1 MSAER
6 SSSSA
11 GERRWRFAIDVGG
24 TFTDVVATSPD
35 GATHVHKLLST
46 GRVRGLVGTDSR
58 GSQIVDPQRVNDP
71 PDFWTGYQLTLL
83 DAASSSFSTQVDGF
97 DSSSGLLRLR
107 DPIPQNAITR
117 SYELHSHEP
126 APIVAIR
133 YLMGLRLDD
142 PIGAIELRLGT
153 TRATNALLERKG
165 ACVALVTT
173 RGFADFLK
181 IGHQDRPKLFELN
194 IRKRE
199 ELAETVIEI
208 DERITANGQVLRAP
222 DRETIR
228 RQLEDLRKQN
238 IESLAICLLHAHT
251 NPQHEE
257 LVAEIADSVG
267 FRHVSVSHRVS
278 RREGFVSRGDTT
290 VVDAYLS
297 PVITDYVASL
307 RKSLPDAR
315 ILLMTSNGGLV
326 QGERVSGK
334 DTVLS
339 GPAGGVVGCAHVAS
353 DLGFEKSIGFD
364 MGGTSTDVCRID
376 GPFEFQNETV
386 KAGVRMLTPML
397 AVETV
402 AAGGGSICGFDG
414 HHLFVG
420 PKSAGAD
427 PGPACYGRGGPLT
440 ITDVNV
446 LLGRLVPSCFP
457 FKLDVETAQSRLN
470 SILAEVNGAT
480 GSKLTAI
487 ELAEGFQRIA
497 NEKMAAAIR
506 QVSTSKGYDVRE
518 YTLVSFGGAGG
529 QHACAI
535 ADTLGIN
542 SIIHSPFA
550 GVLSAVG
557 IGTAAITRIAERSTS
572 FHWYEKDSEPLL
584 ELIDE
589 LTGEAI
595 NKLEEDGVDPS
606 AISTPENSFDVC
618 YAGQSSFIALAGDPW
633 ATLPDRFADAHRKLY
648 GYAHANRA
656 IEIRA
661 VRVKVQAIVTRRAGE
676 VRSATDRHEEA
687 NSART
692 EKMILNG
699 TPHNVPVLRRNDLVS
714 GKSIVGPAIVAEETS
729 TFVIDNGWSAKVAD
743 DGSLVLARSTQDR
756 RESRASTEFDPVQ
769 LELFRSRFSAIAERM
784 GTTLRRTA
792 LSTNVK
798 DRLDFSCAVFTIDGE
813 LIANAPHIP
822 VHLGGMSHCA
832 KALMQDVGGFR
843 RGDIYITNDPFRG
856 GSHLNDVTVVTP
868 VFGDRDE
875 LLFVVASRAHH
886 AEIGGKRPGSMAPDS
901 TSLAEEGVLIRAFKY
916 MDRGHPQVDAFRKLL
931 TTAPYPTRAPEE
943 NLADVAAQVAANET
957 GAQDLRSLIA
967 SQSRETVDAYVR
979 YMRESAARQVRAA
992 IARLPQGVRR
1002 FEDSLDDGTR
1012 ICLALTIANETATF
1026 DFTGTSPVHR
1036 GNFNANVAI
1045 VTSAVLYCL
1054 RCLIDEDIPLNAGV
1068 LDAVRIIV
1076 PDSFLNPTPDSDPL
1090 RCPAVGAGN
1099 VESSQRIVDTIF
1111 GALGVVAASQG
1122 TMNNLLMGNA
1132 RFGYYETICGGSGA
1146 GPDFNGCDA
1155 VHTHMTNTRL
1165 TDVEILESRYPV
1177 RVARFGIRYGSG
1189 GAGKNRGGG
1198 GVVREIEFLEPLSVS
1213 IISQRRTRGPYG
1225 VNDGENGAPGRNS
1238 LRRRD
1243 STTPEILPSVV
1254 QFDAVAGDRLTI
1266 ETPGGGG
1273 FGQA

>member
-1 MSAER
+1 M
-6 SSSSA
+6 
-11 GERRWRFAIDVGG
+11 
-24 TFTDVVATSPD
+24 
-35 GATHVHKLLST
+35 
-46 GRVRGLVGTDSR
+46 
-58 GSQIVDPQRVNDP
+58 
-71 PDFWTGYQLTLL
+71 
-83 DAASSSFSTQVDGF
+83 
-97 DSSSGLLRLR
+97 
-107 DPIPQNAITR
+107 
-117 SYELHSHEP
+117 
-126 APIVAIR
+126 
-133 YLMGLRLDD
+133 
-142 PIGAIELRLGT
+142 
-153 TRATNALLERKG
+153 
-165 ACVALVTT
+165 
-173 RGFADFLK
+173 
-181 IGHQDRPKLFELN
+181 
-194 IRKRE
+194 
-199 ELAETVIEI
+199 
-208 DERITANGQVLRAP
+208 
-222 DRETIR
+222 
-228 RQLEDLRKQN
+228 
-238 IESLAICLLHAHT
+238 
-251 NPQHEE
+251 
-257 LVAEIADSVG
+257 
-267 FRHVSVSHRVS
+267 
-278 RREGFVSRGDTT
+278 
-290 VVDAYLS
+290 
-297 PVITDYVASL
+297 
-307 RKSLPDAR
+307 
-315 ILLMTSNGGLV
+315 
-326 QGERVSGK
+326 
-334 DTVLS
+334 
-339 GPAGGVVGCAHVAS
+339 
-353 DLGFEKSIGFD
+353 
-364 MGGTSTDVCRID
+364 D
-376 GPFEFQNETV
+376 GPFEYQNETV

-457 FKLDVETAQSRLN
+457 FKLDVKAAQARLD
-470 SILAEVNGAT
+470 SILSEVNGAT

-518 YTLVSFGGAGG
+518 YALVSFGGAGG

-535 ADTLGIN
+535 ADSLGIRAVV
-542 SIIHSPFA
+542 HSPFA

-557 IGTAAITRIAERSTS
+557 IGAAARTRIVERSVQIP
-572 FHWYEKDSEPLL
+572 WSEDGEVHLRNVV
-584 ELIDE
+584 DE
-589 LTGEAI
+589 LAAEAEG
-595 NKLEEDGVDPS
+595 KLVEDGVDREAMS
-606 AISTPENSFDVC
+606 ASECTLDLC
-618 YAGQSSFIALAGDPW
+618 YAGQASFITIPGDSWEALPA
-633 ATLPDRFADAHRKLY
+633 RFTAAHHQLY
-648 GYAHANRA
+648 GYAHVVRA

-661 VRVKVQAIVTRRAGE
+661 VRVKVE
-676 VRSATDRHEEA
+676 
-687 NSART
+687 SARGGNLT
-692 EKMILNG
+692 LNA
-699 TPHNVPVLRRNDLVS
+699 TPHSKTTDSDSLSSTSTGIAGVEKKTPLFHRSKLEPWTT
-714 GKSIVGPAIVAEETS
+714 IIGPAILAEETS
-729 TFVIDNGWSAKVAD
+729 TFIIDAGWSATVTD
-743 DGSLVLARSTQDR
+743 NGSVILLNKM
-756 RESRASTEFDPVQ
+756 RAEQSENQGTIMNPVQ
-769 LELFRSRFSAIAERM
+769 LELFRFRFSAIAERM

-798 DRLDFSCAVFTIDGE
+798 DRLDFSCAVFTADGE

-822 VHLGGMSHCA
+822 VHLGGMSHCV
-832 KALMQDVGGFR
+832 KALMHDVGGFR
-843 RGDIYITNDPFRG
+843 PGDVYITNDPFRG

-875 LLFVVASRAHH
+875 LLFVVANRAHH

-916 MDRGHPQVDAFRKLL
+916 MDRGQPQVDAFRKLL
-931 TTAPYPTRAPEE
+931 TDAPYPTRAPEE

-967 SQSRETVDAYVR
+967 SQSQTTVDAYVY

-1054 RCLIDEDIPLNAGV
+1054 RCLIDEEIPLNAGV
-1068 LDAVRIIV
+1068 LDAVRIVV
-1076 PDSFLNPTPDSDPL
+1076 PDCFLNPTPDADPL

-1099 VESSQRIVDTIF
+1099 VETSQRIVDTIF

-1146 GPDFNGCDA
+1146 GPGFDGCDA

-1177 RVARFGIRYGSG
+1177 RVARFGIRHGFG
-1189 GAGKNRGGG
+1189 GLGKHHGGG
-1198 GVVREIEFLEPLSVS
+1198 GVIREIEFLEPLSVS

-1225 VNDGENGAPGRNS
+1225 VDGGETGAPGRNT
-1238 LRRRD
+1238 LQRCN
-1243 STTPEILPSVV
+1243 STTPEI
-1254 QFDAVAGDRLTI
+1254 
-1266 ETPGGGG
+1266 
-1273 FGQA
+1273 